1 MTAIT
6 RYLGSASD
14 RLLSPG
20 IWTGFPTTEIQAG
33 AKDGVFEFDDFT
45 SYETVA
51 TTVVN
56 APHGV
61 PVFEGTTAVRGTAGT
76 TQATSHGIL
85 ELFVTADDEEASL
98 ERGGGTS
105 APYLIN
111 NAAGES
117 KKLCFECRVKDSL
130 IDNVGN
136 HFIGLAA
143 PGTLVADFIN
153 DTGTDY
159 SDTSFIGFTRHEDDG
174 DSWDFTYQATGQAFS
189 NIATG
194 IHVPV
199 ADTFVKFGFVYDPD
213 APNARKIKIFVN
225 SVEQSTYITTTLID
239 TATFPEGE
247 ALNIGA
253 ATKASSAA
261 DRTLSVDWWAGGQIG

>member
-1 MTAIT
+1 MADPVI

-14 RLLSPG
+14 RLLSPI
-20 IWTGFPTTEIQAG
+20 IWEKFPKSQIQVG
-33 AKDGVFEFDDFT
+33 DKDGIFELDDFEKYRT
-45 SYETVA
+45 TA
-51 TTVVN
+51 TGVIN
-56 APHGV
+56 AHGR
-61 PVFEGTTAVRGTAGT
+61 PTFEGTTAVRGTAGT
-76 TQATSHGIL
+76 TQATSKGIL
-85 ELFVTADDEEASL
+85 ELFVTADNEEASL
-98 ERGGGTS
+98 ERGGSVS

-117 KKLCFECRVKDSL
+117 KLLCFECRVKDSL

-136 HFIGLAA
+136 HFIGLCA
-143 PGTLVADFIN
+143 PGVLVADFIN

-159 SDTSFIGFTRHEDDG
+159 ADVSFIGFTRHEDDG

-199 ADTFVKFGFVYDPD
+199 ADTFVKLGFKYDPN
-213 APNARKIKIFVN
+213 APNARKISIYVN

-253 ATKASSAA
+253 ATKASSGD
-261 DRTLSVDWWAGGQIG
+261 DRTFSVDWWAGGQLG